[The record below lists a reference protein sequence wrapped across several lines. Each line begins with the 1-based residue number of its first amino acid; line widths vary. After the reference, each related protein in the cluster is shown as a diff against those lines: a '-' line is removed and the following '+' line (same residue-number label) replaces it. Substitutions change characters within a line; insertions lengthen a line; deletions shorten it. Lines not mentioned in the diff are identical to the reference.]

1 MYCLL
6 IILIPLSSLSLSP
19 YCPRLHHLKT
29 SPICRHLDCGPSSG
43 AISHWLRA
51 ASDVKYRRTEPLL
64 RYNRLHKTGQD
75 IKYFPALPRH
85 RALRKLS
92 LDSQLY
98 DWNIF
103 LLTNLR
109 KTLDWFKLT
118 MRKKSN
124 NRGKERSGY
133 KVNSRDDQRGLLTTE
148 LLGMTQSRLPFN

>member
-1 MYCLL
+1 MVYDGPTLQLFPHLDMGHGTWCV
-6 IILIPLSSLSLSP
+6 SGLSLKSGN
-19 YCPRLHHLKT
+19 YM
-29 SPICRHLDCGPSSG
+29 IEISS
-43 AISHWLRA
+43 
-51 ASDVKYRRTEPLL
+51 
-64 RYNRLHKTGQD
+64 
-75 IKYFPALPRH
+75 
-85 RALRKLS
+85 
-92 LDSQLY
+92 
-98 DWNIF
+98 